1 MLWVLV
7 FAVGLGAGTGRAD
20 MVGRKA
26 PEIHAQYWL
35 NSPPL
40 SLAALRGRIVI
51 VEFWATWCAPCRKA
65 IPHMIEMHEKSRGK
79 GVVIISLTRESRSK
93 VESFARQ
100 MGMTYAVG
108 GGSRSG
114 DPYGVR
120 GIPHAFIVDPSGTI
134 AWEGHPMGGLDAAL
148 ERQIKKTPPTLMS
161 PKQKAAAMALL
172 DRVEKAL
179 KGKDYATAAA
189 LLAKVP
195 APEADPEVKGRAE
208 AAKAALL
215 EAAGKQMADAE
226 ALLKEKKYYE
236 ASIRLEE
243 VIAVAPGSEPAAK
256 AQEQFKALRSDKK
269 RWAAVEKGRLEHKA
283 AQALAEYEKGEEKRA
298 LAERLAALE
307 ALAKKFPGTE
317 AGRTAAGRA
326 AAMRADPEV
335 MRQIRLEAAE
345 RDCKSWLSMAQNY
358 IQADMPEKAKPYLQK
373 VLEKYPDTP
382 HAEEAKKLLAEI
394 SGR

>member
-1 MLWVLV
+1 M
-7 FAVGLGAGTGRAD
+7 VGLAAGPGRAD

-26 PEIHAQYWL
+26 PEIDAQYWL

-40 SLAALRGRIVI
+40 SLAALRGKIVI
-51 VEFWATWCAPCRKA
+51 VEFWATSCPPCRTT
-65 IPHMIEMHEKSRGK
+65 IPHLVEMHEKFRGK
-79 GVVIISLTRESRSK
+79 GVVIISLTQEPRSK

-134 AWEGHPMGGLDAAL
+134 AWEGHPMGGLDAAI

-161 PKQKAAAMALL
+161 PKQKAAAMALF

-179 KGKDYATAAA
+179 KGEQYVTAAA

-195 APEADPEVKGRAE
+195 APEADPDVKGRAE
-208 AAKAALL
+208 AVKAALI
-215 EAAGKQMADAE
+215 EAAGKQMAEAE
-226 ALLKEKKYYE
+226 ALLEEKKYYE
-236 ASIRLEE
+236 ASVRLEE
-243 VIAVAPGSEPAAK
+243 VIAMAPGSEPAAK
-256 AQEQFKALRSDKK
+256 AQGQFKALRADGKK
-269 RWAAVEKGRLEHKA
+269 WAAVEKGRREHEA
-283 AQALAEYEKGEEKRA
+283 AKALAVYEKGEKKKA
-298 LAERLAALE
+298 LAERLAALD
-307 ALAKKFPGTE
+307 ALAKKFPDTE
-317 AGRTAAGRA
+317 AGRTAARRA

-358 IQADMPEKAKPYLQK
+358 IQADMSEKAKPYLKK
-373 VLEKYPDTP
+373 VLQQYPDTP

>member
-26 PEIHAQYWL
+26 PEIDAQYWL

-51 VEFWATWCAPCRKA
+51 VEFWATSCSPCRKA
-65 IPHMIEMHEKSRGK
+65 IPHLIEMHEKSRGK

-93 VESFARQ
+93 VEPFARQ

-114 DPYGVR
+114 GPYGVR
-120 GIPHAFIVDPSGTI
+120 GIPHAFIVDPSGII

-208 AAKAALL
+208 AVKAALL
-215 EAAGKQMADAE
+215 EAAGKQMANAE

-256 AQEQFKALRSDKK
+256 AQEQFKALRLDKK